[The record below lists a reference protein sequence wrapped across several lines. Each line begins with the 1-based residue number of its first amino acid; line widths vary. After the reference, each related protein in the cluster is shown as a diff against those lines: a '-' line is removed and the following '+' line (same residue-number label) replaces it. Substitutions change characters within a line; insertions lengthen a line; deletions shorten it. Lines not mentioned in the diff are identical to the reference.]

1 MEKKMTTSAN
11 TKEISKLREDVS
23 SLKMR
28 IIELVDDLTIVK
40 SELLEF
46 KQRAHRDVMLL
57 TETTREL
64 QARNR

>member
-1 MEKKMTTSAN
+1 MTTSKN
-11 TKEISKLREDVS
+11 TKEISKLREELS

-28 IIELVDDLTIVK
+28 IIELVDELTMVK

-64 QARNR
+64 QTRTR

>member
-1 MEKKMTTSAN
+1 MEKKMTTSKN

-23 SLKMR
+23 NLKMR
-28 IIELVDDLTIVK
+28 IIELVDELSTIK

-64 QARNR
+64 QTRTR

>member
-1 MEKKMTTSAN
+1 MTTSKN

-23 SLKMR
+23 NLKMR
-28 IIELVDDLTIVK
+28 IIELVDELSTIK

-64 QARNR
+64 QTRTR

>member
-11 TKEISKLREDVS
+11 AKEISKLREDVS
-23 SLKMR
+23 NLKMR
-28 IIELVDDLTIVK
+28 IIELVDELTIVK

-64 QARNR
+64 QTRTR

>member
-1 MEKKMTTSAN
+1 MEKKMTTSKN
-11 TKEISKLREDVS
+11 TKEISKLREELS

-28 IIELVDDLTIVK
+28 IIELVDELTMVK

-64 QARNR
+64 QTRTR